1 MICICFQRPKS
12 VEDSLNEAHNH
23 TLPKPSLSRYNS
35 VKRKQ
40 LERLR
45 QRSDWFLGPSTVS
58 NTVINISS
66 PVIHIDPPPNP
77 PTIHHEPV
85 QKKSSGNSVTRSSS
99 EGAVLDGFSDHD
111 SIYSDHSSRSESP
124 ASEPAR
130 TNNAALCIR
139 RDIMHADTLD
149 SLTGDLEDS
158 NGNCVGLSEDEMTE
172 SEICYFMIEHKY
184 GESKS

>member
-1 MICICFQRPKS
+1 MIFVLFQRPKS

-58 NTVINISS
+58 SPVIISS
-66 PVIHIDPPPNP
+66 PVIHIEQPPST
-77 PTIHHEPV
+77 PTTHHEPV

-130 TNNAALCIR
+130 TNNTALCVR
-139 RDIMHADTLD
+139 RDIVHADTID
-149 SLTGDLEDS
+149 SLTADLEDS
-158 NGNCVGLSEDEMTE
+158 NGNCVELSEDEMTE
-172 SEICYFMIEHKY
+172 SEICYFMVEHKY
-184 GESKS
+184 GEPRS

>member
-1 MICICFQRPKS
+1 MCIVCFQRPKS

-58 NTVINISS
+58 SPVINISS
-66 PVIHIDPPPNP
+66 PVILKPQST
-77 PTIHHEPV
+77 PTMHHKPV

-99 EGAVLDGFSDHD
+99 EGAVLDGFSDGD

-124 ASEPAR
+124 ASEPVR
-130 TNNAALCIR
+130 TTNAALCVR
-139 RDIMHADTLD
+139 RDIVHADTLD

-158 NGNCVGLSEDEMTE
+158 NGNYVGLSEDEMTE

-184 GESKS
+184 GEPRS